1 MTLVYDN
8 ATCEQAIFTYT
19 FSGQNLNNDNLVFTV
34 KKLVSNFKRDFPL
47 LFKNDYKD
55 EGRPKEYY
63 SDELLGFYV
72 YGVYNNRFS
81 SRKLA
86 DWINNNDESVNYI
99 LNDKKPKKSTIH
111 RFLQEN
117 TLLVNA
123 FFHYTV
129 ILGINLGLIDG
140 ECVAVDGTIVK
151 ANSNNF
157 RVIRINEIEF
167 LQNLILD
174 YSGNWCKN
182 SIWYKIH
189 KYFNENKKQKDI
201 SNLINEINNN
211 LNKNALILLKTALIS
226 VDNMCYILDLLD
238 VLKANYDGKHTISLT
253 DPESRWMIDK
263 KENIGLNY
271 NYQVAVDSKNGM
283 VVGQYLTQNATDSK
297 ELFEMLNEIKIQMG
311 INPKVLVADNGYMD
325 DNVIKYAYNN
335 NIRLII
341 PDRNESSK
349 NKSKNRKKPYHKVNF
364 LYDWK
369 TDSFTCP
376 IGEHLH
382 YKNNRKLNGELM
394 RVYSTNKCKT
404 CPVKNQCTKSRIREI
419 FEPADDLRW
428 KMKADYQTPEGKIY
442 YKKRAN
448 LNEAHFGLL
457 RNARN
462 FQKLNR
468 NGTKNAEKELT
479 LRSIAHNI
487 QKIHEK
493 LNATLI

>member
-8 ATCEQAIFTYT
+8 KTCEQSIFTYV
-19 FSGQNLNNDNLVFTV
+19 FSGQNLNNDNIVFTV

-47 LFKNDYKD
+47 LFESDFKSQ
-55 EGRPKEYY
+55 GRPKEYY
-63 SDELLGFYV
+63 LDELLGFVV

-81 SRKLA
+81 CRKLS

-99 LNDKKPKKSTIH
+99 LNNKKPKKSTIH
-111 RFLQEN
+111 KFLQEN

-123 FFHYTV
+123 FFHYT
-129 ILGINLGLIDG
+129 IISGINLGLIDG
-140 ECVAVDGTIVK
+140 ECIAVDGTIVK

-157 RVIRINEIEF
+157 RVIKIEEIEF

-174 YSGNWCKN
+174 YGVNWCKN

-201 SNLINEINNN
+201 NDLINEINSN

-226 VDNMCYILDLLD
+226 VDNMCYVLDLLD

-253 DPESRWMIDK
+253 DPESRWMMDK

-271 NYQVAVDSKNGM
+271 NYQVAIDSKNGM

-297 ELFEMLNEIKIQMG
+297 ELFEMLNQIKIQMG

-325 DNVIKYAYNN
+325 DNVIKYAYNK

-349 NKSKNRKKPYHKVNF
+349 NKSKNREKPYHKVNF
-364 LYDWK
+364 TYDWK

-382 YKNNRKLNGELM
+382 YKNNRKLNDELM
-394 RVYSTNKCKT
+394 RVYSTNKCKS
-404 CPVKNQCTKSRIREI
+404 CPVKNQCTKSRVREI
-419 FEPADDLRW
+419 FEPADELRW

-468 NGTKNAEKELT
+468 NGMKNAEKELT

>member
-8 ATCEQAIFTYT
+8 ATCEQAIFTYA
-19 FSGQNLNNDNLVFTV
+19 FSGQNLNNDNIVFTV

-47 LFKNDYKD
+47 LFKNDYNG
-55 EGRPKEYY
+55 ERRPKEYY

-86 DWINNNDESVNYI
+86 NWINNNDESVNYI

-111 RFLQEN
+111 RFLQDN
-117 TLLVNA
+117 RLLINA
-123 FFHYTV
+123 FFHYTI

-157 RVIRINEIEF
+157 RVIKIEEIEF

-174 YSGNWCKN
+174 YGGNWCKN

-189 KYFNENKKQKDI
+189 KQFNENKKQEDI
-201 SNLINEINNN
+201 DDLINEINDN

-226 VDNMCYILDLLD
+226 VDNMCYVIDLLD

-253 DPESRWMIDK
+253 DPESRWMMDK

-283 VVGQYLTQNATDSK
+283 VVGQYLTQNPTDSK
-297 ELFEMLNEIKIQMG
+297 ELFQMLHEIKIQMG
-311 INPKVLVADNGYMD
+311 MNPKVLVADNGYMD
-325 DNVIKYAYNN
+325 DNIIKYAYDN

-349 NKSKNRKKPYHKVNF
+349 NKSKNREKPYHKVNF
-364 LYDWK
+364 TYNWK

-376 IGEHLH
+376 MGEQLH

-404 CPVKNQCTKSRIREI
+404 CPVKNQCTKSRVKEI
-419 FEPADDLRW
+419 FEHANNLRW
-428 KMKADYQTPEGKIY
+428 KMKADYQTPEGKAC

-468 NGTKNAEKELT
+468 NGIKNAEKELT

>member
-8 ATCEQAIFTYT
+8 KTCEQSIFTYV
-19 FSGQNLNNDNLVFTV
+19 FSGQNLNNDNIVFTV

-47 LFKNDYKD
+47 LFESDFKSQ
-55 EGRPKEYY
+55 GRPKEYY
-63 SDELLGFYV
+63 LDELLGFVV

-81 SRKLA
+81 CRKLS

-99 LNDKKPKKSTIH
+99 LNNKKPKKSTIH
-111 RFLQEN
+111 KFLQEN

-123 FFHYTV
+123 FFHYT
-129 ILGINLGLIDG
+129 IISGINLGLIDG
-140 ECVAVDGTIVK
+140 ECIAVDGTIVK

-157 RVIRINEIEF
+157 CVIKIEEIEF

-174 YSGNWCKN
+174 YGVNWCKN

-201 SNLINEINNN
+201 NDLINEINSN

-226 VDNMCYILDLLD
+226 VDNMCYVLDLLD

-253 DPESRWMIDK
+253 DPESRWMMDK

-271 NYQVAVDSKNGM
+271 NYQVAIDSKNGM

-297 ELFEMLNEIKIQMG
+297 ELFEMLNQIKIQMG

-325 DNVIKYAYNN
+325 DNVIKYAYNK

-349 NKSKNRKKPYHKVNF
+349 NKSKNREKPYHKVNF
-364 LYDWK
+364 TYDWK

-382 YKNNRKLNGELM
+382 YKNNRKLNDELM
-394 RVYSTNKCKT
+394 RVYSTNKCKS
-404 CPVKNQCTKSRIREI
+404 CPVKNQCTKSRVREI
-419 FEPADDLRW
+419 FEPADELRW

-468 NGTKNAEKELT
+468 NGMKNAEKELT